1 MEYSDWAKQS
11 FNELDQIKVAD
22 SKLADSGRKI
32 VLGKTMNVEVDG
44 FSFECYNKVLPRHTR
59 AITSINADSDGFN
72 YDETQKIFAGVLADI
87 SVNPD
92 FDTKFWIGYDEE
104 TGNLIQLVMYIYE
117 QAMTSKP
124 EIKSFR

>member
-1 MEYSDWAKQS
+1 MEYSEWAKES
-11 FNELDQIKVAD
+11 FKELDQIKVAD

-32 VLGKTMNVEVDG
+32 VLAKTMNVEVDG

-59 AITSINADSDGFN
+59 AITGINADSDGFN

-92 FDTKFWIGYDEE
+92 FDTTFWIGYDEE

>member
-59 AITSINADSDGFN
+59 AITGINADSDGFN

>member
-1 MEYSDWAKQS
+1 MEYSEWAKES
-11 FNELDQIKVAD
+11 FKELEQIKEVNSKVAEV
-22 SKLADSGRKI
+22 GRKI
-32 VLGKTMNVEVDG
+32 VLAKTINVEVEG
-44 FSFECYNKVLPRHTR
+44 FTFECYNKVLPRHTR
-59 AITSINADSDGFN
+59 AITGIKADSEEFS
-72 YDETQKIFAGVLADI
+72 YDETQKIFADVLSDL

-92 FDTKFWIGYDEE
+92 FDTEFWIGYDEE

>member
-1 MEYSDWAKQS
+1 MEYSEWAKES
-11 FNELDQIKVAD
+11 FKELDQIKVAD

-59 AITSINADSDGFN
+59 AITGINADSDGFD

-92 FDTKFWIGYDEE
+92 FDTQFWIGYDEE